1 MKKKLSIVLLA
12 LCLILSAYS
21 QTYYYQLN
29 KRLINNEMDTQ
40 VSGGQFISFI
50 ADICYE
56 STRNGMNVGH
66 GKLTKKSANTQF
78 KEYKGD
84 SYWGT
89 ATFKFKSD
97 LSKLNVITSDGEV
110 WVYTR
115 TTAPASATTCSLIR
129 GRREGRSDSNN
140 GVGYPPSQTVNVNVY
155 ENSSSGITCE
165 SGSQKQTGTWV
176 TETCTSC
183 NGTGKSVA
191 KVSAPYYGG
200 TRTKTYCATCGD
212 YDYPHSHKTCGICNG
227 KGYVKR
233 YKH

>member
-1 MKKKLSIVLLA
+1 MKKILSIG
-12 LCLILSAYS
+12 ILFISIVS
-21 QTYYYQLN
+21 HVCGQTYYYQLTKKVCN
-29 KRLINNEMDTQ
+29 NQTIINVT
-40 VSGGQFISFI
+40 GGQFITFM

-56 STRNGMNVGH
+56 STSNGLGVGH

-140 GVGYPPSQTVNVNVY
+140 GVGYPPSQTVNINVY
-155 ENSSSGITCE
+155 ENSSSGITYE